1 MWVRFLGWEDPWR
14 RAWQPTQVFL
24 PGEAHEQRSL
34 VGYSPECH
42 REWGMTEATKRAYM
56 WT

>member
-14 RAWQPTQVFL
+14 RARQPTQVFL

-42 REWGMTEATKRAYM
+42 REWSMTEATKRAYM